1 MGLACSPR
9 KFTKLMKPVYSD
21 LRKLG
26 FANVPYIDDVY
37 LQGDSQF
44 DCWENVEATV
54 NKLKNLGFILNF
66 EKSVFTPR
74 QEIVFLGFILNSVH
88 MTVRLTESKINNI
101 YQCCKKILN
110 MVYVEILQVSQLL
123 GFMVA
128 SFPGVE
134 YGPLFYRS
142 LENDKIDALRDSR
155 GNYNEKMKIT
165 TEAKNDLEWWIK
177 NVHHSVRK
185 ISHGKPNFVLRT
197 DASSS
202 GWGAEFNGT
211 TTGGRWNEHEL
222 PLHINEQELLA
233 VLFALKSM
241 CKEVAQTHIQILSD
255 NTTTVCYINAMGGS
269 KSRSCNKI
277 AREIWVWCMNRKIW
291 LSSAHIPGVKNTI
304 ADRCSR
310 VFKDH
315 TEWMLDPKLFNKINA
330 LWGPLEVDIFASR
343 LNKQLP
349 RYVAWKPDPHA
360 EFIDV
365 FSINIK
371 DIFFY
376 AFPPFSVIA
385 RVLQKI
391 QEEKAEGVI
400 VVPVWPTQTWYT
412 VLMELLVDVPRII
425 RKAQDRLRLP
435 HSEKKHSLKMTLM
448 ACRVCGSS
456 SRNKEFL
463 EKYYRSSNNHRGNQ
477 LEVSMQASLRNG
489 QASVVKGIFVS
500 FIQL

>member
-1 MGLACSPR
+1 M
-9 KFTKLMKPVYSD
+9 
-21 LRKLG
+21 
-26 FANVPYIDDVY
+26 
-37 LQGDSQF
+37 
-44 DCWENVEATV
+44 
-54 NKLKNLGFILNF
+54 
-66 EKSVFTPR
+66 
-74 QEIVFLGFILNSVH
+74 
-88 MTVRLTESKINNI
+88 
-101 YQCCKKILN
+101 
-110 MVYVEILQVSQLL
+110 
-123 GFMVA
+123 
-128 SFPGVE
+128 
-134 YGPLFYRS
+134 
-142 LENDKIDALRDSR
+142 
-155 GNYNEKMKIT
+155 
-165 TEAKNDLEWWIK
+165 
-177 NVHHSVRK
+177 
-185 ISHGKPNFVLRT
+185 
-197 DASSS
+197 
-202 GWGAEFNGT
+202 
-211 TTGGRWNEHEL
+211 
-222 PLHINEQELLA
+222 
-233 VLFALKSM
+233 
-241 CKEVAQTHIQILSD
+241 AQTHIQILFD

-269 KSRSCNKI
+269 KSRSCKKL
-277 AREIWVWCMNRKIW
+277 AREIWVWCMSRKIW

-304 ADRCSR
+304 ADRCCR

-330 LWGPLEVDIFASR
+330 LWGPLEVDIFASK

-412 VLMELLVDVPRII
+412 VFMEHLVDVPRII

-463 EKYYRSSNNHRGNQ
+463 ERYYRSSNNHGGNQ

-489 QASVVKGIFVS
+489 QASVVKGIFI
-500 FIQL
+500 FIQV